1 MGEKLTNEDFRKLLA
16 SGAKS
21 SAASSSAKPSSVT
34 KKSSEKHDARRKKKN
49 FYAQLK
55 KQEESVLSE
64 LSDKYRDRAKERRD
78 GPEGGVGDAR
88 NSTSGYRAVAPDKQ
102 GVDAAERRRQL
113 IQESKFL
120 GGDMEHTHLVKGLD
134 YALLQKVRSE
144 IVHKEIEQ
152 ETEMEKIVDQ
162 KLEEDKITE
171 KAQEIEKSEK
181 EQDDS
186 EIKTIL
192 GKNIHRLITYQ
203 RSKVIERNEMFNT
216 GRMAYLVELE
226 DENAETDI
234 PTTIVRS
241 KAETQ
246 SLAET
251 QTLST
256 NDIVITKL
264 AQIFSYLRQGG
275 RKKNKKRDKD
285 KTLFK
290 IPEDKQPFNG
300 APASSSIVKSRVNKE
315 EDSIYENLGEY
326 KPPRKETAASNRD
339 YGSSS
344 SRRHSSKSS
353 SSTRDRHKSSRSYFD
368 KPTEE
373 EEVEIQGAINIPAPP
388 KLSTQ
393 LMSKLNQA
401 EPEGYNECYPGLQE
415 MNDAIDDSDD
425 EADYT
430 KMDLGNK
437 KGPIGRWDFDT
448 QEEYSDYMGSKEAMP
463 KAAFQYGVK
472 MTDGRKT
479 RKFKTEKKLDQEWTK
494 IQKIITKR
502 KGGKDDEGID
512 FKKAKT

>member
-1 MGEKLTNEDFRKLLA
+1 M
-16 SGAKS
+16 
-21 SAASSSAKPSSVT
+21 
-34 KKSSEKHDARRKKKN
+34 
-49 FYAQLK
+49 K

-162 KLEEDKITE
+162 KLEEEKVTE
-171 KAQEIEKSEK
+171 KALEIEKSEK

-203 RSKVIERNEMFNT
+203 RSKVVERNEMFST

-290 IPEDKQPFNG
+290 LPEDKQPFNG

-326 KPPRKETAASNRD
+326 KPPRKETASSNRD
-339 YGSSS
+339 YGSSSSSS